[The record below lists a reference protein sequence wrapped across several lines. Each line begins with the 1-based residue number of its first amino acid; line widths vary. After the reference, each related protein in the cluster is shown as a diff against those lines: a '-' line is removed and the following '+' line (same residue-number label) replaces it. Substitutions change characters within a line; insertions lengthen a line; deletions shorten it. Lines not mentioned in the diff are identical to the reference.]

1 MKVLSFDISGKYGH
15 FKKFYTTSSPLTFY
29 IPPPTAIYGMLGAIM
44 GLDKGEYLKHINAET
59 TKVAIRILLPLK
71 KVRISLNYI
80 DTKNSGSFNLIKSR
94 TQIRKEFLK
103 DPAYRIYT
111 YITNEN
117 LFEKLYKL
125 LKQGFSYYT
134 LSLGMANLLAV
145 YRFNGVYES
154 KFIDGSD
161 RVDSVILRK
170 NIDSGILK
178 MKDGY
183 RFSVEKLPLNITENR
198 EILAYDDVIMEIS
211 GKALE
216 GRFKNCYYLNGGE
229 IISFIN

>member
-29 IPPPTAIYGMLGAIM
+29 IPPPTAVYGMLGAIM

-111 YITNEN
+111 YIPNEN

-154 KFIDGSD
+154 KSIDGSD

-216 GRFKNCYYLNGGE
+216 GRFKNCYYLHSGE